1 VQTRGFQACHSRLI
15 QQLMVKVDRNARQA
29 RGQLAPVLA
38 PLIQQQPARQLRHRL
53 LRRLQRVNFKR

>member
-1 VQTRGFQACHSRLI
+1 
-15 QQLMVKVDRNARQA
+15 MVKVDRNARQA